1 MARGGEP
8 LGAGTELATMLG
20 GGGMGRSRATIAA
33 ACGVALMATGT
44 HASEHHFWYNVITGE
59 TVAVSPLPTKHAD
72 PVSGSDYWA
81 MPDGSTQWNRPTEMA
96 WYKTEHQA
104 KDGELHAEHDGR
116 EYYVNA
122 DTQESSWEVPPQFAW
137 KRLNG
142 ETVYYFN
149 TITGESQREKPEEMG
164 HVDDETGRT
173 YWIDKRTGEPT
184 WESDHWW
191 TEVTIESDDD
201 PDMVGRTYWQ
211 QETTKEVQWDK
222 PEVLG
227 WVEWF
232 DEVKDEL

>member
-1 MARGGEP
+1 MAARSGIVRPRWRGTRLNTKPRCATLPGASAADHCREP
-8 LGAGTELATMLG
+8 HRRSEPAHAVDDDRAKTRASKCRCVCSDACRILTRGAT
-20 GGGMGRSRATIAA
+20 R
-33 ACGVALMATGT
+33 GVG
-44 HASEHHFWYNVITGE
+44 
-59 TVAVSPLPTKHAD
+59 
-72 PVSGSDYWA
+72 
-81 MPDGSTQWNRPTEMA
+81 Q
-96 WYKTEHQA
+96 
-104 KDGELHAEHDGR
+104 DGELHAEHDGR

-149 TITGESQREKPEEMG
+149 TITGESHREKPEEMG

-201 PDMVGRTYWQ
+201 SDMVGRTYWQ